1 MEMVDPED
9 YETDNVKKE
18 FNQKD
23 GEVKA
28 EFSGR
33 ELLLSSIEEKCYH
46 NVIKEIIETNKKDRA
61 DLEKRFVE

>member
-46 NVIKEIIETNKKDRA
+46 NVIMEIIETNKKDRA